1 MLRYFETR
9 EIEFLMLLLIAFF
22 AFFIRIVI
30 MICLKSY
37 DISAENFHW
46 HFGYETGRVA
56 RAIAIGDGFSSP
68 FELGNLSTA
77 WVAPIYP
84 YILSVV
90 FKIFGI
96 YSKGSAFTILLI
108 NSLFSSLTTIVIYYI
123 AKTTINRSVGLLSAI
138 EFAFYPPAIWH
149 SINTIWNTALSTFL
163 IAVLVFYFL
172 NTYQRLNNGKSVVC
186 GVLMGLTALTNP
198 IIMAFYP
205 FCFLWLYTKLRNS
218 AANVFMYITL
228 MTISFII
235 TLSPWLVRN
244 YIVFDKFILV
254 KGTLGV
260 ELRLGN
266 NPNATGSFEMKGDN
280 ALHPTFSKK
289 EMVLFNELKEVGY
302 VKYSSREALNFMIK
316 NPLKILSLSAN
327 RFSLFWLGDL
337 LEENNWKGNLRNI
350 DNLSIFKKILY
361 ILPVPFLLFGIVM
374 AWKNRIDISIF
385 LYLLLSYP
393 LIYYVTH
400 VSNRYRH
407 PIEPFCVIIGA
418 YGIVASLEKL
428 KIIHNGKSILNVSEI
443 IEKNDKF

>member
-1 MLRYFETR
+1 MLRYFETK
-9 EIEFLMLLLIAFF
+9 EIEFLILLLIAIF
-22 AFFIRIVI
+22 AFLMRIVL
-30 MICLKSY
+30 MIGLQSY

-84 YILSVV
+84 FVLSVV

-108 NSLFSSLTTIVIYYI
+108 NSLFSSLTIIVIYYI
-123 AKTTINRSVGLLSAI
+123 AKTTISRGVGLLSALA
-138 EFAFYPPAIWH
+138 FAVYPPAIWH

-163 IAVLVFYFL
+163 VAVLILYFL
-172 NTYQRLNNGKSVVC
+172 HTYQRLNNGKSMVC

-205 FCFLWLYTKLRNS
+205 FYFLWLYTKLRNS
-218 AANVFMYITL
+218 LSNVSTYIIL

-244 YIVFDKFILV
+244 YIVFEKFILV
-254 KGTLGV
+254 KSTLGV

-266 NPNATGSFEMKGDN
+266 NPNATGSFEMEGGS
-280 ALHPTFSKK
+280 ALHPTLSEK
-289 EMVLFNELKEVGY
+289 EMILFNELKEIGY
-302 VKYSSREALNFMIK
+302 AKYSSREALNFIIK
-316 NPLKILSLSAN
+316 NPLKVMSLTAN

-337 LEENNWKGNLRNI
+337 LKENKWVGNVKSNI
-350 DNLSIFKKILY
+350 NLSIFKKALY
-361 ILPVPFLLFGIVM
+361 LLPIPFLLLGIVM
-374 AWKNRIDISIF
+374 ARKNKIDISIF
-385 LYLLLSYP
+385 AYLLLSYP
-393 LIYYVTH
+393 LMYYITH

-407 PIEPFCVIIGA
+407 PIEPFCVIIG
-418 YGIVASLEKL
+418 V
-428 KIIHNGKSILNVSEI
+428 
-443 IEKNDKF
+443 